1 LIQYQ
6 TEIALKSLNFIDDKD
21 LQVVLEKRLDELE
34 RVFAVNANLSTIIL
48 SISCIEGIFK
58 HIADIFL
65 ESLLK
70 PRQII
75 LLSPMGGKRIFIGL
89 L

>member
-1 LIQYQ
+1 MIQYQ

-58 HIADIFL
+58 HIADIFREL
-65 ESLLK
+65 IKTSPDYPLK
-70 PRQII
+70 
-75 LLSPMGGKRIFIGL
+75 SNGGKRIFISL